1 MPTKTMLR
9 SWLAAGAMTATIATT
24 PLAQAA
30 APLEEGFD
38 DFAGLAGAGWV
49 FTNASAQPGQNWF
62 AGNAGV
68 FEAQSG
74 AAGSYAAAN
83 FLSSNLVDGSISNWL
98 ITPQIT
104 LSGGET
110 LTFWARS
117 ADAGFLDAINLH
129 IATDG
134 GTALGGFSA
143 FGSTGVV
150 GTEWVSYS
158 AVIPALAGPTP
169 VRLAFEYAV
178 ANAETAS
185 YVGLDSISVVPEPAT
200 ALLLGLGGAALLL
213 RRRAAR

>member
-9 SWLAAGAMTATIATT
+9 SWLAAGVMTATIAAA

-134 GTALGGFSA
+134 GTALSGFSA

-150 GTEWVSYS
+150 GTEWASYT

>member
-1 MPTKTMLR
+1 MPTMTTLR
-9 SWLAAGAMTATIATT
+9 TWLAAGAIAAAPLAQATT
-24 PLAQAA
+24 PLD
-30 APLEEGFD
+30 EGFD
-38 DFAGLAGAGWV
+38 DFAALATAGWV
-49 FTNASAQPGQNWF
+49 FTNASDSPGQGWF

-68 FEAQSG
+68 FESQSG
-74 AAGSYAAAN
+74 AAGSYAAVN
-83 FLSSNLVDGSISNWL
+83 FLSSNLVDGRISNWL

-110 LTFWARS
+110 LTFWARAAES
-117 ADAGFLDAINLH
+117 GFLDGVNLH

-134 GTALGGFSA
+134 GTALGGFSF

-150 GTEWVSYS
+150 GTEWVPYS
-158 AVIPALAGPTP
+158 AVIPALAGPTT

-178 ANAETAS
+178 ANAETAN
-185 YVGLDSISVVPEPAT
+185 YLGLDTVAVVPEPAT

>member
-1 MPTKTMLR
+1 MPTMTTIR
-9 SWLAAGAMTATIATT
+9 RWVAAAAVAAS
-24 PLAQAA
+24 PLAQATTPFA
-30 APLEEGFD
+30 EGFD
-38 DFAGLAGAGWV
+38 NFASLATAGWV
-49 FTNASAQPGQNWF
+49 FTNASASPGQAWF
-62 AGNAGV
+62 PGNAGV
-68 FEAQSG
+68 FEAQTG

-83 FLSSNLVDGSISNWL
+83 FLSSNLVDGRISNWL
-98 ITPQIT
+98 ITPLIT

-110 LTFWARS
+110 LTFWARG

-129 IATDG
+129 IAADG
-134 GTALGGFSA
+134 GTSLAGFSL
-143 FGSTGVV
+143 FGSTGAV
-150 GTEWVSYS
+150 GTEWASYT

-185 YVGLDSISVVPEPAT
+185 YVGLDTISVVPEPAT

>member
-1 MPTKTMLR
+1 MTTLR
-9 SWLAAGAMTATIATT
+9 RWLAAGAIAAA

-38 DFAGLAGAGWV
+38 DFATLAAAGWV
-49 FTNASAQPGQNWF
+49 FTNASDSPGQNWF

-68 FEAQSG
+68 FEAQAG

-83 FLSSNLVDGSISNWL
+83 FLSSNLVDGRVSNWL

-110 LTFWARS
+110 LTFWARG
-117 ADAGFLDAINLH
+117 ADAGFLDGINLH
-129 IATDG
+129 LAADG
-134 GTALGGFSA
+134 GTALAGFSF

-150 GTEWVSYS
+150 GTEWAPYS
-158 AVIPALAGPTP
+158 AVIPALAGPTT

-185 YVGLDSISVVPEPAT
+185 YVGLDTISVVPEPAT